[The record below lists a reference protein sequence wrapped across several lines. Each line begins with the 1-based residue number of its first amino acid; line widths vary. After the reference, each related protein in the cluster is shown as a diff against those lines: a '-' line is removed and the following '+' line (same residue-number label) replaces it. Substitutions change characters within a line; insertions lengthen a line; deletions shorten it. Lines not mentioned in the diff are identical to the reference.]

1 MKESQLYL
9 LAAFICLIGF
19 MISMC
24 YVLNNKKPLSSSFEN
39 TIVIILSLL
48 ILSKSIEYYEKYTF
62 KLSGNH

>member
-19 MISMC
+19 ITSMC
-24 YVLNNKKPLSSSFEN
+24 YVLNNKKSLSSSFEN